1 MEPVKKYIL
10 FIARMVVTAVVLSAV
25 ITAVIATVLW
35 SLSHNPAF
43 RDTGTPF
50 LELVPRAAKTGV
62 PFSVFLT
69 VFLLSYLTYRKRRI
83 VHFMLALILSFA
95 MVAGSVIGLTYLRA
109 ETDERDRPVELFI
122 GTYIHRLESETLYI
136 EASEGNELRSVVVI
150 DSGAEEKRFSF
161 QPRGTVDP
169 VAGEIRFPD
178 GPVVPIAPES
188 PLFSPLFTAAPGVSA
203 LLEDIGYLSRSLHE
217 TWAESLFQ
225 FCLYAGSLCLFCVC
239 CSLFAAITNWPVV
252 NLILILCSA
261 RFFVFLPRFL
271 SGSMAKAMSRTLTG
285 AEPGTTL
292 LASIFIIL
300 SVLLMGWD
308 LLFVNRGRGR
318 QEKADG

>member
-10 FIARMVVTAVVLSAV
+10 FIARMVLTAVVLSAV

-43 RDTGTPF
+43 RGTGPTF
-50 LELVPRAAKTGV
+50 LELVPRAAKTAA
-62 PFSVFLT
+62 PFSVFLA
-69 VFLLSYLTYRKRRI
+69 VFLLSYLTYRKLRI
-83 VHFMLALILSFA
+83 VHFMLALVLSFA
-95 MVAGSVIGLTYLRA
+95 MVGGSVIGLTYLKTETIESGRHA
-109 ETDERDRPVELFI
+109 EPFI
-122 GTYIHRLESETLYI
+122 GTYIHRLEGKTLYI
-136 EASEGNELRSVVVI
+136 ESSEGNELRSVVVI
-150 DSGAEEKRFSF
+150 DSGTEGKRFSF

-169 VAGEIRFPD
+169 GAGEIRFPD
-178 GPVVPIAPES
+178 GTVVPVEPEN
-188 PLFSPLFTAAPGVSA
+188 PLFSPLFTAPPRVSA

-217 TWAESLFQ
+217 TWTEAFFL
-225 FCLYAGSLCLFCVC
+225 FCLYAGSLCLFCVS
-239 CSLFAAITNWPVV
+239 CSLFSAITNWPIV

-271 SGSMAKAMSRTLTG
+271 SGGMAKAMSKTLTG

-300 SVLLMGWD
+300 SVLLIGRD
-308 LLFVNRGRGR
+308 LLFVNKGRGR
-318 QEKADG
+318 KEKTDG